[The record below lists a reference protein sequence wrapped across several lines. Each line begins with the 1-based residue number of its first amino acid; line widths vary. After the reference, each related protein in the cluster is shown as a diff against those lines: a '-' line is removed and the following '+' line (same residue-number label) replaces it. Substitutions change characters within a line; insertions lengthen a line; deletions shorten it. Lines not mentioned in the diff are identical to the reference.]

1 MINFKV
7 LSEILEA
14 GLTEA
19 ASNKTLKYV
28 LDGTKSSQQIIEVAE
43 TLISIMAAKSNVIYV
58 NQDIYNLSDYEI
70 PTKLVDLM
78 SFGQIYA
85 SDDAIGKK
93 DPIYLVEVSQ
103 SKLTPTQF
111 NKFFSDYNSGQ
122 PDNKKINV
130 TAGLIKSPKS
140 LDSLQYLVD
149 DETGAMLKYHES
161 GLGIESCQLLSVGL
175 PALSNFLTAYPRT
188 SVAGM
193 GQWLFN

>member
-1 MINFKV
+1 MINSQV

-14 GLTEA
+14 GLKEF
-19 ASNKTLKYV
+19 ASIKTTKYV
-28 LDGTKSSQQIIEVAE
+28 LGNTNSNQQIVEIAE
-43 TLISIMAAKSNVIYV
+43 TLIAIMAAKSNVIYV
-58 NQDIYNLSDYEI
+58 DQDIYNISDYEI

-93 DPIYLVEVSQ
+93 DPIYSVAVSP

-122 PDNKKINV
+122 PEGMKINV

-149 DETGAMLKYHES
+149 DENSVMLKYHES
-161 GLGIESCQLLSVGL
+161 GLGIEACQLLSVRL
-175 PALSNFLTAYPRT
+175 PALDDFLTAYPKT
-188 SVAGM
+188 LNGGM